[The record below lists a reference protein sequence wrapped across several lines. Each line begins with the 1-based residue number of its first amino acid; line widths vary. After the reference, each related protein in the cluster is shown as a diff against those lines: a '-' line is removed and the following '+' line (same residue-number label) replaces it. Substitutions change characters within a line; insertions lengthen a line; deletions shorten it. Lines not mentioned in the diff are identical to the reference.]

1 MINNNKRW
9 TQTEVNTIK
18 KLAHDGASN
27 EAIAEHMGHTTAAIA
42 FKCSEYKIR
51 RPRVDAPNAKYT
63 RYLTAKKEVS
73 LLWGLFK
80 YSRS

>member
-18 KLAHDGASN
+18 KLAHEGATN
-27 EAIAEHMGHTTAAIA
+27 EAIAEHMGRTTAAIA

-51 RPRVDAPNAKYT
+51 RPQVEAPKAKYT
-63 RYLTAKKEVS
+63 RYLSPKKEVS

-80 YSRS
+80 YSKS

>member
-27 EAIAEHMGHTTAAIA
+27 EVIANHMGRTTAAIA
-42 FKCSEYKIR
+42 FKVSEHKIR
-51 RPRVDAPNAKYT
+51 RPRVEAPSAKYT
-63 RYLTAKKEVS
+63 RYLAPKKEVS

-80 YSRS
+80 YTKS